1 MIDQRSAG
9 LDPKSREARLYRV
22 AEALVAAWRAEA
34 REHGFKRTLPLYIRS
49 IGVRRVT
56 PQRATISLA
65 GDLPVKL
72 ELGWAPHDMRDYLLK
87 TRRPG
92 ASRIRRVKKGKR
104 KGEPY
109 RFIMFRRTA
118 AEIKQFEGAPG
129 YKIAKSLAP
138 STSSTEGR
146 LIYGSLYSGATR
158 HYLNKS
164 GVRSVSPALEGMA
177 RLEGGAS
184 TASNQGSRS
193 TYAAWRTISTL
204 RPEAWQHPGLRPAM
218 LHRKIIANAAAIA
231 EAAGV

>member
-1 MIDQRSAG
+1 MIDTKSAG
-9 LDPKSREARLYRV
+9 LDPKDKRARLYRI

-34 REHGFKRTLPLYIRS
+34 REYGFKRTLPLYIRS
-49 IGVRRVT
+49 IGVRNVT
-56 PQRATISLA
+56 ADRATISLA

-92 ASRIRRVKKGKR
+92 ASPIRRVKKGPR

-109 RFIMFRRTA
+109 RFIMFKRTTA
-118 AEIKQFEGAPG
+118 DIKKYEGAAG
-129 YKIAKSLAP
+129 YKIARSLAP
-138 STSSTEGR
+138 STSSTSGR
-146 LIYGSLYSGATR
+146 LIYGSTYSGATS
-158 HYLNKS
+158 HFLNKS

-184 TASNQGSRS
+184 TASNQGSRT
-193 TYAAWRTISTL
+193 TYAAWRTISTK
-204 RPEAWQHPGLRPAM
+204 RPEAWQHPGIKAAM
-218 LHRKIIANAAAIA
+218 LHRKIIANAAKIA